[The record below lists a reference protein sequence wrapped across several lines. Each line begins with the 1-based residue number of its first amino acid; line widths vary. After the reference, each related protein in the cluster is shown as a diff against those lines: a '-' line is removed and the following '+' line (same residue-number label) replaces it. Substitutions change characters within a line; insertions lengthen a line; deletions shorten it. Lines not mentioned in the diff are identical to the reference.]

1 MATSPRLEDLPG
13 SSLEAEF
20 GGTGGGVRESPIAQA
35 TGSAA
40 APTVTGSQ
48 SAPAKAPAAPGK
60 TNDVFTGLC
69 EALNTFQKRL
79 ADPKDPKRKYDVP
92 DEYDIVFAPDSM
104 ADHTL
109 KRQGTTDK
117 SNVPMQKPSAQA
129 KSPASNSVN
138 NKATTRP
145 VTAGTQ
151 IIQFIDQVMRESS
164 YITDQ
169 QLYIVDPVADPVT
182 GLQKTMPNPNPS
194 GGTVAWYKV
203 SVEAIQLEYDAKRH
217 DHAYRMTY
225 IITPYAINSLPSDY
239 FKNSRYRGSHKSY
252 NYWFTGLNKEIL
264 NFEQEYNNLYRLV
277 ISGLNVPVQQARTDF
292 RDQYRRTFLPTSENH
307 AKGADGNTN
316 EAGDNAASFLYSPT
330 DQAKVRLRIVGD
342 PAWMQQ
348 GEVAAGV
355 SVANFNFSPF
365 NDDGTINYDS
375 QEVVFDISW
384 NQPTDY
390 DFNTGLMEI
399 NNTGVKPGG
408 KPRTQPQLNF
418 TYTAIKCKN
427 IFSKGRFEQD
437 LEGRLLIEYEKNSTP
452 AAVVDAGRPA
462 ATVTSAKVPTPAQV
476 RAADTSIAAGILADT
491 RGSTTGLEFGGN
503 DEVLLATGTAV
514 VTPNQSDS
522 APQPRPAPAPKPPT
536 SSGDLEFGAFSG
548 ALDVIAPPLN
558 ASAASA
564 TVQDSVTIQQIQAAI
579 ARNRELIAIAAP
591 GSLASTRLQQ
601 QNRDLEST
609 LNNLGQAGSVAPGV
623 RTTPQLENRET

>member
-1 MATSPRLEDLPG
+1 MAVSPRLEDVPG

-35 TGSAA
+35 TGSASVVA
-40 APTVTGSQ
+40 TGTQ
-48 SAPAKAPAAPGK
+48 TAPAKAPAAPGK

-79 ADPKDPKRKYDVP
+79 ADPKDPNRKYDVA
-92 DEYDIVFAPDSM
+92 DEYDIVFAPETMGD
-104 ADHTL
+104 ATL

-117 SNVPMQKPSAQA
+117 SKTPMQQPSPGAFN
-129 KSPASNSVN
+129 SASNSVN
-138 NKATTRP
+138 SKASTLP

-151 IIQFIDQVMRESS
+151 IIQFIDQVMRSSS

-169 QLYIVDPVADPVT
+169 QLYIVDP
-182 GLQKTMPNPNPS
+182 KTQESKPNPNPP
-194 GGTVAWYKV
+194 GGIVAWYKV
-203 SVEAIQLEYDAKRH
+203 SVQAIQLEYDARRH
-217 DHAYRMTY
+217 DHAYKMTY
-225 IITPYAINSLPSDY
+225 IITPYAINALPSDW
-239 FKNSRYRGSHKSY
+239 FGNSRYRGSHKSY
-252 NYWFTGLNKEIL
+252 NYWFTGANKEII
-264 NFEQEYNNLYRLV
+264 NFEQEYNNLYRLI

-292 RDQYRRTFLPTSENH
+292 RDQYRRTFLPASENH

-330 DQAKVRLRIVGD
+330 DQAKAKLRIVGD

-348 GEVAAGV
+348 GEVAEGV
-355 SVANFNFSPF
+355 SASDFNFDPF
-365 NDDGTINYDS
+365 NNDGTINYDS

-399 NNTGVKPGG
+399 NNTGVAPGG
-408 KPRTQPQLNF
+408 TPRTQPQLNF

-452 AAVVDAGRPA
+452 AAVADAGRPA
-462 ATVTSAKVPTPAQV
+462 TTVATAKVPTAAQV
-476 RAADTSIAAGILADT
+476 RAADASIAKGIQADT
-491 RGSTTGLEFGGN
+491 RGSSIGLEFGGN
-503 DEVLLATGTAV
+503 DEVLLATGTPEA
-514 VTPNQSDS
+514 TLNQQDS

-558 ASAASA
+558 ASLASA
-564 TVQDSVTIQQIQAAI
+564 NVTNFTSIQQIQSAI
-579 ARNRELIAIAAP
+579 ARNNELIAIAAP
-591 GSLASTRLQQ
+591 GSLTSTRLQQ
-601 QNRDLEST
+601 QNRELQST
-609 LNNLGQAGSVAPGV
+609 LNNLGRAGSVAPGV
-623 RTTPQLENRET
+623 RTTPQLGNRET

>member
-1 MATSPRLEDLPG
+1 
-13 SSLEAEF
+13 
-20 GGTGGGVRESPIAQA
+20 
-35 TGSAA
+35 
-40 APTVTGSQ
+40 
-48 SAPAKAPAAPGK
+48 
-60 TNDVFTGLC
+60 
-69 EALNTFQKRL
+69 
-79 ADPKDPKRKYDVP
+79 
-92 DEYDIVFAPDSM
+92 
-104 ADHTL
+104 
-109 KRQGTTDK
+109 
-117 SNVPMQKPSAQA
+117 
-129 KSPASNSVN
+129 
-138 NKATTRP
+138 
-145 VTAGTQ
+145 
-151 IIQFIDQVMRESS
+151 
-164 YITDQ
+164 
-169 QLYIVDPVADPVT
+169 
-182 GLQKTMPNPNPS
+182 
-194 GGTVAWYKV
+194 
-203 SVEAIQLEYDAKRH
+203 
-217 DHAYRMTY
+217 MTY

-348 GEVAAGV
+348 GEVAEGV

-384 NQPTDY
+384 NQPDDY
-390 DFNTGLMEI
+390 DFNTGLVEV

-452 AAVVDAGRPA
+452 
-462 ATVTSAKVPTPAQV
+462 TSADFRQQFRQANTAPTPAQV
-476 RAADTSIAAGILADT
+476 RTADASIQNGIQADT
-491 RGSTTGLEFGGN
+491 RGSSTGLEFGGN

-514 VTPNQSDS
+514 ATPNQSDS
-522 APQPRPAPAPKPPT
+522 APQPRPAPAPRAPT
-536 SSGDLEFGAFSG
+536 SNGDLEFGAFSG

-558 ASAASA
+558 ASSASA
-564 TVQDSVTIQQIQAAI
+564 TVQESASIQQIQAAI

-591 GSLASTRLQQ
+591 GSLASTRLQRE
-601 QNRDLEST
+601 NRDLEST
-609 LNNLGQAGSVAPGV
+609 LNNLGRAGSVAPGV
-623 RTTPQLENRET
+623 RTTPQLNNRET

>member
-1 MATSPRLEDLPG
+1 
-13 SSLEAEF
+13 
-20 GGTGGGVRESPIAQA
+20 
-35 TGSAA
+35 
-40 APTVTGSQ
+40 
-48 SAPAKAPAAPGK
+48 
-60 TNDVFTGLC
+60 
-69 EALNTFQKRL
+69 
-79 ADPKDPKRKYDVP
+79 
-92 DEYDIVFAPDSM
+92 
-104 ADHTL
+104 
-109 KRQGTTDK
+109 
-117 SNVPMQKPSAQA
+117 
-129 KSPASNSVN
+129 
-138 NKATTRP
+138 
-145 VTAGTQ
+145 
-151 IIQFIDQVMRESS
+151 
-164 YITDQ
+164 
-169 QLYIVDPVADPVT
+169 
-182 GLQKTMPNPNPS
+182 
-194 GGTVAWYKV
+194 
-203 SVEAIQLEYDAKRH
+203 
-217 DHAYRMTY
+217 MTY

-355 SVANFNFSPF
+355 SAANFNFSPF

-384 NQPTDY
+384 NQPDDY
-390 DFNTGLMEI
+390 NFNTGLVEV
-399 NNTGVKPGG
+399 NNTGVAPGG

-452 AAVVDAGRPA
+452 AAVADAGRPA
-462 ATVTSAKVPTPAQV
+462 ATVASAKAPTPARV
-476 RAADTSIAAGILADT
+476 RAANTSIAAGILADT
-491 RGSTTGLEFGGN
+491 RGSSIGAEFGGN
-503 DEVLLATGTAV
+503 DEVLLATGTSV
-514 VTPNQSDS
+514 TTPNQSDS
-522 APQPRPAPAPKPPT
+522 APQPRPAPPPQSPT

-558 ASAASA
+558 ASSASA
-564 TVQDSVTIQQIQAAI
+564 NVTNFTSIQQIQTAI
-579 ARNRELIAIAAP
+579 ARNNELIAATAP
-591 GSLASTRLQQ
+591 GSLANTRLQRE
-601 QNRDLEST
+601 NRELQST
-609 LNNLGQAGSVAPGV
+609 LNNLGRAGSVAPGV
-623 RTTPQLENRET
+623 RTTPQLGNRET

>member
-1 MATSPRLEDLPG
+1 MVNRISDTTEVDTYLTNAAAGDARQS
-13 SSLEAEF
+13 
-20 GGTGGGVRESPIAQA
+20 GTVDALSAASGTNSA
-35 TGSAA
+35 TG
-40 APTVTGSQ
+40 VK

-69 EALNTFQKRL
+69 EALNTFQRRL

-92 DEYDIVFAPDSM
+92 DEYNIVFAPDSM
-104 ADHTL
+104 SEHTL

-117 SNVPMQKPSAQA
+117 SNVPMQRPSSGAL
-129 KSPASNSVN
+129 SPASNSVN
-138 NKATTRP
+138 NKASTLP

-151 IIQFIDQVMRESS
+151 IIQFIDQIMRESS

-169 QLYIVDPVADPVT
+169 QLHIVDPVPDPVT
-182 GLQKTMPNPNPS
+182 GTQKTMPNPNPS

-225 IITPYAINSLPSDY
+225 IITPYAINSLPSDW

-252 NYWFTGLNKEIL
+252 NYWFTGANKEIL

-355 SVANFNFSPF
+355 SAANFNFSPF

-384 NQPTDY
+384 NQPEDY
-390 DFNTGLMEI
+390 NFNTGLVEV
-399 NNTGVKPGG
+399 NNTGIKPGG

-437 LEGRLLIEYEKNSTP
+437 LEGRLLIEYEKNPSPTN
-452 AAVVDAGRPA
+452 AGRAIANNPGTANGTRSSATAEDINNGWVDVNGLLVQKSDVTADASENQEASEPQLLNSPPPAPPTGDAEVIPTTSIPSPSTADIANSPNDGVKEKLAQAANYEERAAAARAAGELSNA
-462 ATVTSAKVPTPAQV
+462 ATLARLAQSS
-476 RAADTSIAAGILADT
+476 RENAAADAKYG
-491 RGSTTGLEFGGN
+491 
-503 DEVLLATGTAV
+503 
-514 VTPNQSDS
+514 
-522 APQPRPAPAPKPPT
+522 
-536 SSGDLEFGAFSG
+536 
-548 ALDVIAPPLN
+548 APPVISN
-558 ASAASA
+558 
-564 TVQDSVTIQQIQAAI
+564 
-579 ARNRELIAIAAP
+579 
-591 GSLASTRLQQ
+591 
-601 QNRDLEST
+601 
-609 LNNLGQAGSVAPGV
+609 
-623 RTTPQLENRET
+623 PQKTNRET